1 MRCKTIGSRR
11 RTKKLGPTTPKKKG
25 IKLRGS
31 LYRIIRQ
38 IKKEFKLLWT
48 DKFNLILAII
58 IPPVVIL
65 LFGSMLNAIPPTPQ
79 PVPCVVISYD
89 SNTIINPNNYTE
101 SRINN
106 YTIPYV
112 NAVNKSELLKL
123 EHFYNA
129 SEEIYAMETAR
140 MQLISGKIKV
150 IISIPTDFSEFIIWG
165 LPALID
171 CIPDSSDVQHIQDNL
186 NAVYDSVKIFINE
199 NNLTPQFII
208 QGYEEFAIPEG
219 YSLRFNYNATLLL
232 SFIAFGVSM
241 VLTILVVV
249 QEKPVARL
257 LLTPVKRTEILLSKY
272 FAYML
277 VLILQIILLIIS
289 TMVCGLY
296 LVGSLFDFFL
306 ALYIVGFSG
315 LSMGLFISSISKTKT
330 EANQL
335 FFAFMIVILLLSGI
349 FIPIDAMPIYLQVFA
364 YILPLSHGDP
374 MIKSVVTK
382 GNSIFGFDFYVLLGI
397 SFLFLI
403 ISFIIFKKRRY
414 EV

>member
-1 MRCKTIGSRR
+1 LRCKTIGSRR
-11 RTKKLGPTTPKKKG
+11 RAKKLRSTTPKKKS

-79 PVPCVVISYD
+79 PVPCVIISYD

-186 NAVYDSVKIFINE
+186 NAVYDSVKIFVND

-232 SFIAFGVSM
+232 AFIAFGVSM

-257 LLTPVKRTEILLSKY
+257 LLTPVKRTEILL
-272 FAYML
+272 
-277 VLILQIILLIIS
+277 
-289 TMVCGLY
+289 
-296 LVGSLFDFFL
+296 FL
-306 ALYIVGFSG
+306 
-315 LSMGLFISSISKTKT
+315 
-330 EANQL
+330 
-335 FFAFMIVILLLSGI
+335 
-349 FIPIDAMPIYLQVFA
+349 
-364 YILPLSHGDP
+364 
-374 MIKSVVTK
+374 
-382 GNSIFGFDFYVLLGI
+382 
-397 SFLFLI
+397 
-403 ISFIIFKKRRY
+403 
-414 EV
+414 

>member
-1 MRCKTIGSRR
+1 
-11 RTKKLGPTTPKKKG
+11 
-25 IKLRGS
+25 
-31 LYRIIRQ
+31 
-38 IKKEFKLLWT
+38 
-48 DKFNLILAII
+48 
-58 IPPVVIL
+58 
-65 LFGSMLNAIPPTPQ
+65 MLNAIPPTPQ

-382 GNSIFGFDFYVLLGI
+382 GNSVFAFDFYVLLGI